1 MRSLKT
7 LAAALA
13 AAAPVL
19 AVWPAPES
27 ISTGNQTLW
36 IDHSI
41 QVTYNGGI
49 VRWSSLSHPSCRY
62 GAIDT
67 NLGFNVPQLS
77 WSDDSASNA
86 AMQHNATFSSHDVV
100 LGGVCRTLDAIL
112 DQGFIPWKLYARN
125 AVYETQPNA
134 SQAKTLITELQITQT
149 GTDNSSTWKPVGG
162 SADES
167 YTLSL
172 DLQGCAKIEAVSAVG
187 VLRALETFTQFFY
200 KHTDGSIYTKMAP
213 VDIQDAPKFPH
224 RGILF
229 DVARDYMPVQ
239 AILRTIDGMG
249 QNKLNRLHLHIT
261 DSQSWPLEIPSI
273 PELSQNGAYAPVAIY
288 GTKDIDY
295 IQKYAVLRGV
305 EVILEIDT
313 PGHIGIVAETFPDL
327 ITGWGAAPWT
337 SYCAEPPCGQFRL
350 NESKVDDFLDKLMD
364 DLLPRV
370 SPYSAYF
377 HTGGDEVNF
386 NVYNLDPTV
395 GTNDSSVIVPLLQ
408 KFTDKNH
415 ERVRK
420 AGLVPLVWEE
430 IPASYNVTI
439 GDDVVVQ
446 SWLGSDAIDKLTKE
460 GHQVI
465 DSNYNFWYLDC
476 GRGQF
481 LNFENGE
488 AFDTYYPFND
498 WCGPTKSWQLIYAH
512 NPVANLT
519 DDQAKLVLGGEAAVW
534 SELIDEHNL
543 DSLIWPRASAMGEVL
558 WSGRVD
564 ATGENRSAIEAA
576 PRLWD
581 IRERMV
587 ARGIGASPVQMQFC
601 TQGGNGS
608 TCSWPV

>member
-1 MRSLKT
+1 MRSLKIVSAV
-7 LAAALA
+7 LAAAVPA
-13 AAAPVL
+13 L
-19 AVWPAPES
+19 AVWPAPEN
-27 ISTGNQTLW
+27 ITTGDQTLW

-49 VRWSSLSHPSCRY
+49 LPWTNDAND
-62 GAIDT
+62 AI
-67 NLGFNVPQLS
+67 
-77 WSDDSASNA
+77 
-86 AMQHNATFSSHDVV
+86 MQKNYTFSSQDVV
-100 LGGVCRTLDAIL
+100 LGGVCRALDAIL
-112 DQGFIPWKLYARN
+112 YKNFIPWKLYARN
-125 AVYETQPNA
+125 AVTETQPNA
-134 SQAKTLITELQITQT
+134 TQAKTLITELEITQT
-149 GTDNSSTWKPVGG
+149 GADNSSTWKPVGG
-162 SADES
+162 SVDES
-167 YTLSL
+167 YSLSV
-172 DLQGCAKIEAVSAVG
+172 DLEGCAKIQAVSAVG

-200 KHTDGSIYTKMAP
+200 KHTDGSIYTKLAP
-213 VDIQDAPKFPH
+213 IDIQDAPKFPH

-229 DVARDYMPVQ
+229 DVARDYMPIQ

-261 DSQSWPLEIPSI
+261 DSQSWPLEIPAI
-273 PELSQNGAYAPVAIY
+273 PELARNGAYDAVVATY
-288 GTKDIDY
+288 SPSDIDF

-313 PGHIGIVAETFPDL
+313 PGHIGIVAESFPDL
-327 ITGWGAAPWT
+327 ITGWGAAPWN

-364 DLLPRV
+364 DLLPRL
-370 SPYSAYF
+370 SPYTAYF

-386 NVYNLDPTV
+386 NVYWLDPTV
-395 GTNDSSVIVPLLQ
+395 NTNASDVIVPLLQ

-420 AGLVPLVWEE
+420 AGLIPFVWEE
-430 IPASYNVTI
+430 IPSSYNVTI

-446 SWLGSDAIDKLTKE
+446 SWLGSAAIDTLTAN

-481 LNFENGE
+481 LNFENGP
-488 AFDTYYPFND
+488 AFDGNYPFND
-498 WCGPTKSWQLIYAH
+498 WCGPTKSWQLIYSH
-512 NPVANLT
+512 NPIANLT
-519 DDQAKLVLGGEAAVW
+519 EEQAKLVLGGEAAVW
-534 SELIDEHNL
+534 SELIDEQNL

-558 WSGRVD
+558 WSGRETAD
-564 ATGENRSAIEAA
+564 GKNRSAIEAA

-587 ARGIGASPVQMQFC
+587 ARGIGASPVQMQYC